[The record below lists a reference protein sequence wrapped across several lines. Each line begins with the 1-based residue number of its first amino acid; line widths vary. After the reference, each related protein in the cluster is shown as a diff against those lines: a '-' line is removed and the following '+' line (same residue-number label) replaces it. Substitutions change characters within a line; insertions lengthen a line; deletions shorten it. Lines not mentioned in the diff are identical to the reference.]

1 MEQFDGDISHFD
13 PNNRYLGD
21 KGVHARF
28 YNMPVKDEAAS
39 AEAGRPIFQDKEFIE
54 IVAAGNANN
63 IIKRKATAEDKQR
76 FREQYGRFKDGDAD
90 QIVGTPLSEVA
101 WLTRSQVEELSYM
114 RIRSLE
120 ALANLDDSAC
130 AKVAGLYDLKKRA
143 KAHVDRAAEAAPTEA
158 LHRENEEL
166 KNQLAAL
173 KQIVDEQ
180 TSLLKDLKEKK

>member
-1 MEQFDGDISHFD
+1 MEQFDGDVSHFD
-13 PNNRYLGD
+13 NRYAGD

-28 YNMPVKDEAAS
+28 YMMPVKDEAKS
-39 AEAGRPIFQDKEFIE
+39 AEAGRPIFVDKEFVE

-76 FREQYGRFKDGDAD
+76 FREQYSRFKDGDLT
-90 QIVGTPLSEVA
+90 QIVGTPLSEVP

-120 ALANLDDSAC
+120 ALASLDDSVC

-143 KAHVDRAAEAAPTEA
+143 AAHVEKAGLAAPVEA
-158 LHRENEEL
+158 LHKENEDL
-166 KNQLAAL
+166 KNQIAAL
-173 KQIVDEQ
+173 VQTVDEQ
-180 TSLLKDLKEKK
+180 TKLLKELQAKK